1 VDAQRASNARSLL
14 MTSSTEAID
23 TTIVRASSRAARH
36 AADRYGNE
44 RDAYFQDAGLCSGL
58 Q

>member
-1 VDAQRASNARSLL
+1 

-36 AADRYGNE
+36 AADRSGNE
-44 RDAYFQDAGLCSGL
+44 RDAYFQDAGVCLDL

>member
-1 VDAQRASNARSLL
+1 

-23 TTIVRASSRAARH
+23 TTIVRASPRAARH
-36 AADRYGNE
+36 AADRSGNE
-44 RDAYFQDAGLCSGL
+44 RDAYFQDAGVCLVL